1 MILQISGRFFVE
13 PETVEK
19 TIYNQFSFAEDSIEF
34 QCQYARSINTS
45 SQMTF
50 IPNDPII
57 GTGEL
62 NYIITVTGEN
72 TDGSLALGGNTNVR
86 ITPNH
91 GFDQIAPRLAN
102 ALPLFCS

>member
-1 MILQISGRFFVE
+1 
-13 PETVEK
+13 
-19 TIYNQFSFAEDSIEF
+19 
-34 QCQYARSINTS
+34 
-45 SQMTF
+45 MTF
-50 IPNDPII
+50 IPDDPII
-57 GTGEL
+57 GSGDL

-102 ALPLFCS
+102 ELFLFCS